1 MPSTKIILIILLLE
15 KLKKYTKAYREK
27 IMEIE
32 IFFTVF
38 VLVGTCNHLNTTL
51 MAFVL
56 LNYQPPHYP
65 RPHNK
70 LDSITQKITGCD
82 WLLISP
88 YSITLESNVWVT
100 RIKEIIKKLKVS
112 EFPMSHFIYFLIFNI
127 QKYITLTYRW
137 QMLIQVGQCFT

>member
-15 KLKKYTKAYREK
+15 KLKKYTKTYREK

-88 YSITLESNVWVT
+88 YSITLESIVWVT
-100 RIKEIIKKLKVS
+100 RIKEIIKKLTVS

-127 QKYITLTYRW
+127 QNITLTYRW

>member
-70 LDSITQKITGCD
+70 LDSITQKITGCA

-127 QKYITLTYRW
+127 KNITLTYRW

>member
-82 WLLISP
+82 WHLISP

-127 QKYITLTYRW
+127 QNITLTYRW
-137 QMLIQVGQCFT
+137 QMLIQVGQCVT

>member
-1 MPSTKIILIILLLE
+1 MPSTKIILIILPLE

-112 EFPMSHFIYFLIFNI
+112 EFPMSHFIYFLIINI
-127 QKYITLTYRW
+127 QNITLSYRW

>member
-1 MPSTKIILIILLLE
+1 
-15 KLKKYTKAYREK
+15 
-27 IMEIE
+27 MEIE
-32 IFFTVF
+32 IFFTIF

-70 LDSITQKITGCD
+70 LDSITQQITGCD

-88 YSITLESNVWVT
+88 YSINLESNIWVM

-127 QKYITLTYRW
+127 QNITLTYRW

>member
-1 MPSTKIILIILLLE
+1 
-15 KLKKYTKAYREK
+15 
-27 IMEIE
+27 MEIE

-82 WLLISP
+82 WHLISP

-112 EFPMSHFIYFLIFNI
+112 EFPMSHLIYFLIFKI
-127 QKYITLTYRW
+127 QNITLTYRW

>member
-82 WLLISP
+82 WHLISP

>member
-1 MPSTKIILIILLLE
+1 
-15 KLKKYTKAYREK
+15 
-27 IMEIE
+27 MEID

-82 WLLISP
+82 WHLISP

-112 EFPMSHFIYFLIFNI
+112 EFPMSHYLFSHIQYTKYYFNLQMADANPGGAMC
-127 QKYITLTYRW
+127 YLRLLLTK
-137 QMLIQVGQCFT
+137 